1 MDMSSTSKEP
11 NPRRALGR
19 GLAALIPT
27 VTVATNAGLRNL
39 AIERL
44 RPSRGQPRK
53 HFDVFLQSAYRHCVG
68 FVLLEGRGSD
78 HHVCERFYLCI
89 ATEFNPIQPGR

>member
-1 MDMSSTSKEP
+1 MDMTTSNKETT
-11 NPRRALGR
+11 PRRALGR

-27 VTVATNAGLRNL
+27 VTVATNAGLKNL

-53 HFDVFLQSAYRHCVG
+53 HFDEAGLDWSSVPPGL
-68 FVLLEGRGSD
+68 
-78 HHVCERFYLCI
+78 VCD
-89 ATEFNPIQPGR
+89 